1 MTYPAEAARTS
12 VGIDCLASPFMAA
25 PGVRGDVVA
34 LRLTDKFLYSDER
47 IPGYEFEILVAGQ
60 SAGTCTALIETDA
73 EKLRAEGHV
82 GVEIDRAF
90 HGRDLPAKTVRAM
103 APIFQLH
110 GMTSIMITC
119 DVDSG
124 AIHSACEQLNARYL
138 DTIGVTESATPKM
151 RYLLSIAPVTDQ
163 R

>member
-1 MTYPAEAARTS
+1 MTYPTQAARTS
-12 VGIDCLASPFMAA
+12 VGIDCLDSPFIAV

-34 LRLTDKFLYSDER
+34 LRLTDKFLYSNER

-90 HGRDLPAKTVRAM
+90 HGRDLPSKTVRAI
-103 APIFQLH
+103 APVFQLH
-110 GMTSIMITC
+110 GMSSIMITC
-119 DVDSG
+119 DEDNG
-124 AIHSACEQLNARYL
+124 AIHKACEQLNARYL
-138 DTIGVTESATPKM
+138 DTIRVADSTTPKM
-151 RYLLSIAPVTDQ
+151 RYVLSVAPRTDPG
-163 R
+163 

>member
-12 VGIDCLASPFMAA
+12 LGIDYLEAPFMAV

-34 LRLTDKFLYSDER
+34 LRLTDKFLYSEER

-82 GVEIDRAF
+82 GAEIDRAF
-90 HGRDLPAKTVRAM
+90 HGRDLPAKIVRAM
-103 APIFQLH
+103 VPVFQKH

-119 DVDSG
+119 DEDSG
-124 AIHSACEQLNARYL
+124 AIHNACEQLHARYL
-138 DTIGVTESATPKM
+138 DTISVPESTKPKS
-151 RYLLSIAPVTDQ
+151 RYMLSIA
-163 R
+163 